1 MLLLAPAQSY
11 HPAATTV
18 VVRERANG
26 GAVAD
31 STVVNVLLAATRLAG
46 RTAS

>member
-1 MLLLAPAQSY
+1 MLLASAQSY

-18 VVRERANG
+18 VAPERANG
-26 GAVAD
+26 GAVAG

-46 RTAS
+46 TSAS